1 MQGNKIKQFVM
12 LLLLSV
18 PAAWCGAVANEV
30 THGHTP
36 IVIKETN
43 TASSPRSSSIQASI
57 CGHVLSVVFSKDI
70 GQVDVGIVSLTG
82 GSTES
87 FAERTPNGFNL
98 YLPEEGDY
106 LITFTLANGD
116 EYYGEFSVTD

>member
-1 MQGNKIKQFVM
+1 M
-12 LLLLSV
+12 LKTVFLFGMLASM
-18 PAAWCGAVANEV
+18 PTSNHAYCGTSFEGAPISIISKA
-30 THGHTP
+30 GHSGFERG
-36 IVIKETN
+36 I
-43 TASSPRSSSIQASI
+43 SIQASI
-57 CGHVLSVVFSKDI
+57 CGHVLTVVFSKDI

-116 EYYGEFSVTD
+116 EYYGEFTVTD